1 MVRAEHDHTAGP
13 ALNVVDPVGVKLLWL
28 ERLAMELQLVPGRG
42 GVASE
47 RYAEW
52 ETTFCLSGWLAK

>member
-28 ERLAMELQLVPGRG
+28 ERLAMELQLVPRRG
-42 GVASE
+42 D
-47 RYAEW
+47 
-52 ETTFCLSGWLAK
+52 WLGGQLHVGDVLE